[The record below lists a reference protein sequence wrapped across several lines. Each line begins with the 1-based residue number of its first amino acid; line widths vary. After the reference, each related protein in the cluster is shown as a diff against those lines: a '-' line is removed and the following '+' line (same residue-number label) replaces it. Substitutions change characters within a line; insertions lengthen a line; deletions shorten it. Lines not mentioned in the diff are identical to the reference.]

1 MKKFFFL
8 AILFICSTSFAESSQ
23 PIWEQEAACKNEFK
37 TAALKLIQAAQ
48 TNGFSKAHD
57 LKLSKLAQQ
66 IENEEIHFKCTFSL
80 NINISGRSSA
90 FYVTSKV
97 KNSQSYITRWLR
109 LTKKAH
115 ESPAYLH
122 GALLIHEFLGGLGYD
137 DNEYQYSA
145 LIYKMAHLPAEN
157 PTLAK
162 QLLEK
167 PLRFAGGEGTST
179 GVGGGDWRIL
189 ALKLN
194 LLDKLAADSLADPS
208 ISFAE
213 TVRRFNFLLTL
224 NIELANKSFF
234 SNQKKDTAIGWL
246 IYKYNSKEAENRQ
259 CNSRRAPRVFIR
271 EDLFKPDIQFEVN
284 IEEYIYKFI
293 TPLIQ
298 KKQMGENATCIL

>member
-1 MKKFFFL
+1 MKKLFFL

-66 IENEEIHFKCTFSL
+66 IENEEIDFKCTFSL
-80 NINISGRSSA
+80 NINISGRTSA
-90 FYVTSKV
+90 IYVTSKV
-97 KNSQSYITRWLR
+97 KNSQSYVTRWLR

-145 LIYKMAHLPAEN
+145 LIHKMAHLPTEK
-157 PTLAK
+157 PTSAK
-162 QLLEK
+162 LLEK
-167 PLRFAGGEGTST
+167 PLRFSGGEGTST

-194 LLDKLAADSLADPS
+194 LLDKLAADSLVNQS

-213 TVRRFNFLLTL
+213 TLRRFNFLLTL
-224 NIELANKSFF
+224 NIELAKQSFF
-234 SNQKKDTAIGWL
+234 SNQTKDTVIGWL
-246 IYKYNSKEAENRQ
+246 IYTYSSKEAKNRQ

-271 EDLFKPDIQFEVN
+271 EDLFNSDMQFEVN

-298 KKQMGENATCIL
+298 KKRMGENATCIL